1 MNNDKKLIKE
11 TVLMEKPS
19 KSASNLKELI
29 NHAIQDLEV
38 TPEEYQKIM
47 DCAQD
52 DSHID
57 KEEKTLLS
65 QFHGMLSN
73 GTIKRVKG

>member
-1 MNNDKKLIKE
+1 MQ
-11 TVLMEKPS
+11 KPS
-19 KSASNLKELI
+19 KSASNLRELI

-38 TPEEYQKIM
+38 TPDEYNKIM
-47 DCAQD
+47 DCAHD

-57 KEEKTLLS
+57 KEEKALLS
-65 QFHGMLSN
+65 QFQQMLSN

>member
-1 MNNDKKLIKE
+1 MK
-11 TVLMEKPS
+11 KPS

-29 NHAIQDLEV
+29 DDAIRDLEV
-38 TPEEYQKIM
+38 TPDEYNKIM
-47 DCAQD
+47 DCAND

-57 KEEKTLLS
+57 KEEKALLS
-65 QFHGMLSN
+65 QFQQMLSN

>member
-1 MNNDKKLIKE
+1 MK
-11 TVLMEKPS
+11 KPS

-29 NHAIQDLEV
+29 NDAIQDLEI
-38 TPEEYQKIM
+38 TPDEYNKIM
-47 DCAQD
+47 DCAHD

-57 KEEKTLLS
+57 KEEKALLS
-65 QFHGMLSN
+65 QFQQMLSN

>member
-1 MNNDKKLIKE
+1 MKKS
-11 TVLMEKPS
+11 S

-38 TPEEYQKIM
+38 TPDEYNKIM
-47 DCAQD
+47 ECAHD

-57 KEEKTLLS
+57 KEGKALLS
-65 QFHGMLSN
+65 QFQGMLSN